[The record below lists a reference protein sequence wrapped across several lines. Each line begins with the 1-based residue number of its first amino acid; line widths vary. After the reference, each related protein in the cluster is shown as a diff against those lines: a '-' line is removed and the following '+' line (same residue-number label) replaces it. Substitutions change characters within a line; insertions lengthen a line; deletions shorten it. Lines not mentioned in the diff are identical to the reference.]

1 MILALETSEI
11 ASDSGDGERARP
23 REEMKEWLF
32 LDGVH
37 IQRDRTAVDE
47 GVKLAILVLSDS
59 TNASFRE
66 RDEAAMVAE
75 VTLHL
80 LIL

>member
-1 MILALETSEI
+1 
-11 ASDSGDGERARP
+11 
-23 REEMKEWLF
+23 MKEWLF
-32 LDGVH
+32 FDGVH

-59 TNASFRE
+59 ANASFRE
-66 RDEAAMVAE
+66 RDEAPMVAE